1 MFLQALER
9 NMSLSGQ
16 YLEELSRRYK
26 KQVEDLQSSF
36 TKTLLNIEEQNRR
49 NLGRKQELFEQNQ
62 KLRDDLDMLTN
73 RVLSWK
79 NIMFWI
85 FCITFIQVVI
95 FYIILK
101 IWTAKYLVPKIYYPS
116 SPEIERPVY
125 ITKSRYT
132 NGTPKTRRK
141 SAEEKRE
148 KHIINGA
155 SIQRRPSSEAL
166 HINGHYEE
174 LLIKDSSSIQN
185 IGHDDCKNDEL
196 NKRRNGNRSK
206 TKIGKNDDQ
215 NAFDDF
221 VKIEDLKELYGKPP
235 LNEDYELYGP
245 ASDLSYNEFV
255 SGVEIDEIDGLN
267 DLPQE
272 GNSNGGGSS
281 GSNGTSSVNNN
292 SLSAKQNKK
301 NKNKTRRLS
310 SPSFFKAPFSGGKA
324 NNDRS
329 TGWEWHR
336 NKKSSSSQHN
346 KNNKKAKSESP
357 EVFKTNGT
365 DSDSKNNTSPG
376 HKNQSSSDSIRTSN
390 ASSLN
395 GGEKRSSFR
404 RLFKKMF

>member
-1 MFLQALER
+1 
-9 NMSLSGQ
+9 MSLSGQ

-79 NIMFWI
+79 NIMLWI

-101 IWTAKYLVPKIYYPS
+101 IWTAKYLVPHTHYPP
-116 SPEIERPVY
+116 SPEVEHPVY
-125 ITKSRYT
+125 ITKKRYA
-132 NGTPKTRRK
+132 NGTPKARRK

-166 HINGHYEE
+166 HITGHYEE
-174 LLIKDSSSIQN
+174 LLIKDSASIQN
-185 IGHDDCKNDEL
+185 IGHDDYKNDDP
-196 NKRRNGNRSK
+196 NKRRGANRSK
-206 TKIGKNDDQ
+206 TKSGKNDDQ

-221 VKIEDLKELYGKPP
+221 VKIEDLKELYGKPA

-245 ASDLSYNEFV
+245 ASGLSYNEFV

-272 GNSNGGGSS
+272 RNSNGGGSVAGGGGA
-281 GSNGTSSVNNN
+281 GSNGTSSINNN

-336 NKKSSSSQHN
+336 NKKSSSSQQN
-346 KNNKKAKSESP
+346 KHNKKAKSESP
-357 EVFKTNGT
+357 EVKTNGT

-376 HKNQSSSDSIRTSN
+376 HKNRSSSDSIRTSN
-390 ASSLN
+390 ASSLD

>member
-1 MFLQALER
+1 
-9 NMSLSGQ
+9 MSLSGQ

-79 NIMFWI
+79 NIMLWI

-95 FYIILK
+95 FYVILK
-101 IWTAKYLVPKIYYPS
+101 IWTAKYLVPHTYYPP
-116 SPEIERPVY
+116 SPEVERPVY
-125 ITKSRYT
+125 ITKKRYA

-166 HINGHYEE
+166 HITGHYEE
-174 LLIKDSSSIQN
+174 LLIKDSESIQN
-185 IGHDDCKNDEL
+185 IGHDDYKNDDP
-196 NKRRNGNRSK
+196 NKRRGANRSK
-206 TKIGKNDDQ
+206 TKGGKNDDQ

-221 VKIEDLKELYGKPP
+221 VKIEDLKELYGKPA

-267 DLPQE
+267 DLPLE
-272 GNSNGGGSS
+272 RNSNGSVAGG
-281 GSNGTSSVNNN
+281 GSNGTSSINNN
-292 SLSAKQNKK
+292 SSSAKQNKK

-346 KNNKKAKSESP
+346 KHNKKAKSESP
-357 EVFKTNGT
+357 EVIKTNGT

-376 HKNQSSSDSIRTSN
+376 HKNRSSSDSIRTSN
-390 ASSLN
+390 ASSLD